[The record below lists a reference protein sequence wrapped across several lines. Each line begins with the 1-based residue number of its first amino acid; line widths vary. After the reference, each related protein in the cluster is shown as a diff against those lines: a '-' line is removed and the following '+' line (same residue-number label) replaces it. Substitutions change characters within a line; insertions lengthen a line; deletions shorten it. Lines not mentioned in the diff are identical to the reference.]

1 MGKTPRGR
9 AQQLVAAVTPLWG
22 AIIKGDVDI
31 RRELLDLR
39 CVEAV
44 STNGRQLRPGLPGL
58 YLVSSAEHGDQV
70 AFDLLSELGLTVDL
84 ERPKSPGGVAGNA
97 ARDFV
102 VSILVT
108 ELMAE
113 FPELSFGANTATNEG
128 TSAVDLIRQAFED
141 AGLACID
148 YRAAPDQAPTPRSL
162 EQAVRRFRGNS
173 KYSDL
178 LG

>member
-1 MGKTPRGR
+1 MGVTPKEY
-9 AQQLVAAVTPLWG
+9 AKQLVTGVIHIWDQIT
-22 AIIKGDVDI
+22 KGDIDI
-31 RRELLDLR
+31 RRALLELR
-39 CVEAV
+39 CVENH
-44 STNGRQLRPGLPGL
+44 SKNSGPLRPGLPGL
-58 YLVSSAEHGDQV
+58 YLALSAEQGDQL
-70 AFDLLSELGLTVDL
+70 AYDLLAELGVKVTR
-84 ERPKSPGGVAGNA
+84 ERPKTPGGVAGNA

-102 VSILVT
+102 VSVLVT

-128 TSAVDLIRQAFED
+128 TSAVDLIRQAIED
-141 AGLACID
+141 AGLGCID
-148 YRAAPDQAPTPRSL
+148 YRAAADQAPTPRSL